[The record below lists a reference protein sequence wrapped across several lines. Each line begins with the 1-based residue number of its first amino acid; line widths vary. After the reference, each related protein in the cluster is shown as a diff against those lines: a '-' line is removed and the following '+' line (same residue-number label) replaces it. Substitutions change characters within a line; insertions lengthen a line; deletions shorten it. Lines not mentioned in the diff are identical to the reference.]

1 MCLAL
6 FRFRGDRAP
15 RIASLILVALI
26 FAYSIVESIEMF
38 LLVVAE
44 NGLLA
49 FFFRLSTVAQ
59 YSVVV
64 LYRVQSASN
73 LPNLAAAKESYLFN
87 RFNDFF
93 NVFVGFFFFVYVS
106 TGRRRIGS
114 RQSVGNDGDRVP
126 WRGRISD
133 PVDRN

>member
-49 FFFRLSTVAQ
+49 FFFRWSTVAQ

-64 LYRVQSASN
+64 LYRV
-73 LPNLAAAKESYLFN
+73 
-87 RFNDFF
+87 
-93 NVFVGFFFFVYVS
+93 
-106 TGRRRIGS
+106 
-114 RQSVGNDGDRVP
+114 
-126 WRGRISD
+126 
-133 PVDRN
+133 